1 MKKIKNKKSIAKEK
15 NNSYNNEENVIFQK
29 LPEVTER
36 NKKAYVITFISIFVI
51 MYSGW
56 VKVILNNLGITSIPN
71 GLALVINMLLFF
83 ISIAILFVILKDTFK
98 RDIKYFKRNMKAYI
112 KYGISTLIVFGAI
125 NTLVDTII
133 IPLVGDVAQN
143 EAIVKS
149 KSLLYQIVLG
159 VILAPIVEEGLFR
172 GLLKKI
178 FKNKYAFLVISSV
191 FFGAMHITFDIANP
205 MELLYIFSYSISGLA
220 LAYNYEKT
228 DNLVSTI
235 AMHMI
240 NNFFSVV
247 LSII

>member
-1 MKKIKNKKSIAKEK
+1 
-15 NNSYNNEENVIFQK
+15 
-29 LPEVTER
+29 
-36 NKKAYVITFISIFVI
+36 
-51 MYSGW
+51 
-56 VKVILNNLGITSIPN
+56 
-71 GLALVINMLLFF
+71 
-83 ISIAILFVILKDTFK
+83 
-98 RDIKYFKRNMKAYI
+98 MKAYI

-159 VILAPIVEEGLFR
+159 VVLAPIVEEGLFR